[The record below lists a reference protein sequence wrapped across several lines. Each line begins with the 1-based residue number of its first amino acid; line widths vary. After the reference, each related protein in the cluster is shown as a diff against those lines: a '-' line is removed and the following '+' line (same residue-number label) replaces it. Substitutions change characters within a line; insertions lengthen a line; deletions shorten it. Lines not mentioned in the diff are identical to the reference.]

1 MLLIIKGNEDKKR
14 WERNCAY
21 LIFCS
26 MTDSKNRPSA
36 KELLPL
42 RFDDELKD
50 PTPEQSLEEWYEE
63 QSKFMADYK
72 WN

>member
-1 MLLIIKGNEDKKR
+1 
-14 WERNCAY
+14 
-21 LIFCS
+21 

-50 PTPEQSLEEWYEE
+50 PTPDQSLEEWYEE